1 LRPFTFVVYSSSGI
15 QQELQ
20 LTSLTIEAK
29 WRLQEVIMTKEQ
41 RTYVITGS
49 ASGIG
54 LTTREYL
61 ESQGHRVIGA
71 DLRDADVIAD
81 ISDVPGR
88 EALVRQVTEQS
99 GGAIDAVLAVAGIDA
114 AGPATVSVNYYGAI
128 ATLEG
133 LRPLLVQAKA
143 PRAVAVSSITSVHPY
158 DQQMLNMMLNGTEDQ
173 AKGRAA
179 VAEYAYAT
187 SKRALSMWIRRR
199 AISAEWADAGIP
211 LNAIAPGLVKTALLS
226 RLFEEP
232 AIERRIRAGTP
243 MPLKGPY
250 DPIATA
256 HLLAFLAG
264 EQNGHMTGQTI
275 FIDGGADA
283 IIRGDSTW

>member
-1 LRPFTFVVYSSSGI
+1 MS
-15 QQELQ
+15 
-20 LTSLTIEAK
+20 
-29 WRLQEVIMTKEQ
+29 KEQ
-41 RTYVITGS
+41 RTYVVTGS

-54 LTTREYL
+54 QTAKKYL
-61 ESQGHRVIGA
+61 EGQGHRVIGA

-81 ISDVPGR
+81 LSNVDGR

-99 GGAIDAVLAVAGIDA
+99 GGVVDAVLAVAGVDL
-114 AGPATVSVNYYGAI
+114 AGPATVSINYYGAI

-133 LRPLLVQAKA
+133 LRPLLLKSKA
-143 PRAVAVSSITSVHPY
+143 PRAVAVSSITSVHAH

-173 AKGRAA
+173 AKQRAE
-179 VAEYAYAT
+179 VADYAYGT

-199 AISAEWADAGIP
+199 SVSAEWAEAGIP
-211 LNAIAPGLVKTALLS
+211 LNAIAPGLVKTSLLS
-226 RLFEEP
+226 RLFDDP
-232 AIERRIRAGTP
+232 ATERRIRAGTP
-243 MPLKGPY
+243 MPLGGPY
-250 DPIATA
+250 DPIAAA
-256 HLLAFLAG
+256 HLLAFLSS